1 MLLGVTG
8 GIASGKSS
16 VSDMLSALGS
26 PLIDFDLL
34 ARQVVE
40 PGTQGYK
47 DIVDYFGKQVL
58 QENGELDRKKL
69 SNVVFS
75 DMEKRKKL
83 ESFTHPYIYDE
94 FFKGIEQITQKQPDA
109 VIQVSVPLLI
119 ELNLQFLFDKLLVVH
134 VKPQTQAKRLAAR
147 DDITM
152 SEAENIMK
160 SQLPINEKAS
170 YADFVI
176 DNEGALEDTE
186 KQVKEVWE
194 LINKIRQ
201 T

>member
-1 MLLGVTG
+1 
-8 GIASGKSS
+8 
-16 VSDMLSALGS
+16 
-26 PLIDFDLL
+26 
-34 ARQVVE
+34 VE
-40 PGTQGYK
+40 PGTQGFK

-94 FFKGIEQITQKQPDA
+94 FFKGIEAIIKTEPDA
-109 VIQVSVPLLI
+109 IIQVSVPLLI
-119 ELNLQFLFDKLLVVH
+119 ELNLQFLFDKLLMVH
-134 VKPQTQAKRLAAR
+134 VKPQTQVKRLAAR
-147 DDITM
+147 DDISM

-160 SQLPINEKAS
+160 SQLPIDEKAS

-176 DNEGALEDTE
+176 DNEGALEETE

-194 LINKIRQ
+194 AISKTRQ
-201 T
+201 K

>member
-1 MLLGVTG
+1 M
-8 GIASGKSS
+8 
-16 VSDMLSALGS
+16 
-26 PLIDFDLL
+26 
-34 ARQVVE
+34 E

-94 FFKGIEQITQKQPDA
+94 FFKGIEKITQKQPDA

-147 DDITM
+147 DGIT
-152 SEAENIMK
+152 EADAENIMK
-160 SQLPINEKAS
+160 SQLPIDEKAS

-176 DNEGALEDTE
+176 DNEGTLEETR

-194 LINKIRQ
+194 SINKIRKK
-201 T
+201 